1 MFPFSFTSFSGSK
14 SIFVEAWNPSPN
26 FVDNVDNVITKDP
39 TTFFS
44 PAKNGQAPRGPTI
57 LAKDGQTLIFV
68 NHSTSSGLVVVVENG
83 PTLFM
88 GNLASFIDSAN
99 HGRYNPNVIS
109 SDNVV
114 ETFDF
119 QSNSTP
125 FVPPCKKQKNEGK
138 NNLKIL

>member
-99 HGRYNPNVIS
+99 HGRYHQFIILMSFLVIMLLRHLIF
-109 SDNVV
+109 NLIALLLFHLV
-114 ETFDF
+114 
-119 QSNSTP
+119 
-125 FVPPCKKQKNEGK
+125 KNKRMKGR
-138 NNLKIL
+138 II